1 MFFGKDFGRV
11 TKRMLSGRSP
21 RVSKGGVF
29 TLAHARASAFRASF
43 LIHNQD
49 FVSKP
54 KPEDFNTL

>member
-1 MFFGKDFGRV
+1 
-11 TKRMLSGRSP
+11 
-21 RVSKGGVF
+21 VF

-54 KPEDFNTL
+54 KPEDFNIL

>member
-1 MFFGKDFGRV
+1 MFLYKVFGRV

-43 LIHNQD
+43 LIHKD
-49 FVSKP
+49 FVSRS
-54 KPEDFNTL
+54 KPENFNTL